1 MSEVRIFLRLWRG
14 KATLLHP
21 AAMPVRSRFALHV
34 WLRLFMAIA
43 PVFCTLRQ
51 RASCRLAI
59 GSRGLAFCIASLL
72 SAASGPGLARPAVLQ
87 AVAAQAAF
95 NRPIS
100 FPVRPIRLVV
110 PFPAGG
116 VPDAVARLL
125 AERLAVRLGVP
136 VDVDNRPGAGGTTA
150 GDVVAKANSD
160 GHTLLFH
167 QANMLIQ
174 PGLEPVPYDVVR
186 DFTPVARVATMPL
199 FLVIDAR
206 LPMRTPQQWLT
217 AVKSS
222 PASYSYGSGQAGSPA
237 HLYAEYAVHDVPNG
251 VPLVT
256 AKGEGAVVQEM
267 LAGRVSAC
275 FCSFAAVQ
283 AHVRSGNLR
292 LLGVTGVAR
301 SQLAPTVPTLQ
312 ESGLDG
318 YGATAWFGVIAPART
333 PHAIVARL
341 ASELDSVMGERE
353 VRDRLLAAGLT
364 PLRDSPEAFATAIR
378 AESIQWQ
385 VILRQASGQT
395 EP

>member
-1 MSEVRIFLRLWRG
+1 MSEVRIVSRLWRG
-14 KATLLHP
+14 KAKLLHP
-21 AAMPVRSRFALHV
+21 AAMPACLQLFLHV
-34 WLRLFMAIA
+34 WHPL
-43 PVFCTLRQ
+43 C
-51 RASCRLAI
+51 LA
-59 GSRGLAFCIASLL
+59 ALL
-72 SAASGPGLARPAVLQ
+72 LAASGPGLARPASVP
-87 AVAAQAAF
+87 ATSAPAAF
-95 NRPIS
+95 ARPIS
-100 FPVRPIRLVV
+100 FPVRPIRLIV

-150 GDVVAKANSD
+150 GDVVAKASSD

-167 QANMLIQ
+167 QATMLIQ

-206 LPMRTPQQWLT
+206 LPMRTPQQWLA
-217 AVKSS
+217 AVNAS
-222 PASYSYGSGQAGSPA
+222 PGSYSYGSGQAGSPS
-237 HLYAEYAVHDVPNG
+237 HLYAQYAVHGVPNG

-256 AKGEGAVVQEM
+256 AKGEAAVVQEM

-275 FCSFAAVQ
+275 FCAFASVQ
-283 AHVRSGNLR
+283 AQVKSGNLR

-301 SQLAPTVPTLQ
+301 SQLAPAVPTLQ
-312 ESGLDG
+312 ESGVDG
-318 YGATAWFGVIAPART
+318 YGAGAWYGVIAPAKT
-333 PHAIVARL
+333 PHAIVARI
-341 ASELDSVMGERE
+341 ASELDGVMGERE

-378 AESIQWQ
+378 SESIQWQ
-385 VILRQASGQT
+385 VILRQTGGPT

>member
-1 MSEVRIFLRLWRG
+1 MSEVRIVSRLWRG
-14 KATLLHP
+14 KAKLLHP
-21 AAMPVRSRFALHV
+21 AAMPACPQLFSHV
-34 WLRLFMAIA
+34 WHPLF
-43 PVFCTLRQ
+43 
-51 RASCRLAI
+51 LA
-59 GSRGLAFCIASLL
+59 ALL
-72 SAASGPGLARPAVLQ
+72 LAASGSGLARPVTVPATPAAVS
-87 AVAAQAAF
+87 A
-95 NRPIS
+95 RPIS
-100 FPVRPIRLVV
+100 FPVRPIRLIV

-150 GDVVAKANSD
+150 GDVVAKASSD

-167 QANMLIQ
+167 QATMLIQ

-206 LPMRTPQQWLT
+206 LPMRTPQQWLA
-217 AVKSS
+217 AVNAS
-222 PASYSYGSGQAGSPA
+222 PGSYSYGSGQAGSPS
-237 HLYAEYAVHDVPNG
+237 HLYAQYAVHGVPNG

-256 AKGEGAVVQEM
+256 AKGEAAVVQEM

-275 FCSFAAVQ
+275 FCAFASVQ
-283 AHVRSGNLR
+283 AQVKSGNLR

-312 ESGLDG
+312 ESGVDG
-318 YGATAWFGVIAPART
+318 YGAAAWYGVIAPAKT
-333 PHAIVARL
+333 PHAIVARI
-341 ASELDSVMGERE
+341 ASELDGVMGERE

-378 AESIQWQ
+378 SESIQWQ
-385 VILRQASGQT
+385 VILRQTGGPT

>member
-1 MSEVRIFLRLWRG
+1 M
-14 KATLLHP
+14 P
-21 AAMPVRSRFALHV
+21 ALQRFAARV
-34 WLRLFMAIA
+34 
-43 PVFCTLRQ
+43 
-51 RASCRLAI
+51 LALCL
-59 GSRGLAFCIASLL
+59 GGLL
-72 SAASGPGLARPAVLQ
+72 SGAAGLCLARPAVPPPS
-87 AVAAQAAF
+87 ATPAAF
-95 NRPIS
+95 TRPIS
-100 FPVRPIRLVV
+100 FPVRPVRLVV

-116 VPDAVARLL
+116 VPDAVARML
-125 AERLAVRLGVP
+125 AERLSVRLGVP

-150 GDVVAKANSD
+150 GDLVAKASSD

-167 QANMLIQ
+167 QATMLIQ

-206 LPMRTPQQWLT
+206 LPMRTAQQWLS
-217 AVKSS
+217 AVKAS
-222 PASYSYGSGQAGSPA
+222 PASYSYGSGQAGSPS
-237 HLYAEYAVHDVPNG
+237 HLYAEYAVHGVPNG

-283 AHVRSGNLR
+283 AHIRNGNLR
-292 LLGVTGVAR
+292 LLGVTGMAR
-301 SQLAPTVPTLQ
+301 SQLAPAVPTLQ

-318 YGATAWFGVIAPART
+318 YGAGAWFGVMAPAKT

-341 ASELDSVMGERE
+341 ADELDAVMAERE

-378 AESIQWQ
+378 SESIQWQ
-385 VILRQASGQT
+385 VILRQAGGPT

>member
-1 MSEVRIFLRLWRG
+1 M
-14 KATLLHP
+14 LLHP
-21 AAMPVRSRFALHV
+21 AAKPAGQQPH
-34 WLRLFMAIA
+34 LRARHPLFVS
-43 PVFCTLRQ
+43 PVFCFPWQGMASRVASRLRVF
-51 RASCRLAI
+51 ALLCLA
-59 GSRGLAFCIASLL
+59 GLVAGTG
-72 SAASGPGLARPAVLQ
+72 GPVQARPATPQ
-87 AVAAQAAF
+87 ATPTQTAF
-95 NRPIS
+95 TRPIS
-100 FPVRPIRLVV
+100 FPVRPIRLIV

-125 AERLAVRLGVP
+125 AERLAIRLGVP

-150 GDVVAKANSD
+150 GDVVAKASSD

-167 QANMLIQ
+167 QATMLIQ

-217 AVKSS
+217 AVNAS
-222 PASYSYGSGQAGSPA
+222 PAAYSYGSGQAGSPS
-237 HLYAEYAVHDVPNG
+237 HLYAQYAVHGVPNG
-251 VPLVT
+251 VPLVI

-283 AHVRSGNLR
+283 AHVKNGNLR

-301 SQLAPTVPTLQ
+301 SQLAPAVPTLQ

-318 YGATAWFGVIAPART
+318 YGAGAWYGVIAPAKT
-333 PHAIVARL
+333 PHAIVARI
-341 ASELDSVMGERE
+341 ASELDAVMGERE

-378 AESIQWQ
+378 SESIQWQ
-385 VILRQASGQT
+385 VILRQTGGPT

>member
-1 MSEVRIFLRLWRG
+1 MSEVRIFPRLWRG
-14 KATLLHP
+14 KAKLLHP
-21 AAMPVRSRFALHV
+21 AARPSGLLSPLQSPPRSPLPLRAGHRPRPLAAL
-34 WLRLFMAIA
+34 R
-43 PVFCTLRQ
+43 R
-51 RASCRLAI
+51 RAAQ
-59 GSRGLAFCIASLL
+59 GLALCLGGLLAVSGGASQ
-72 SAASGPGLARPAVLQ
+72 ARPA
-87 AVAAQAAF
+87 APPPAATPTAYT
-95 NRPIS
+95 RPMT
-100 FPVRPIRLVV
+100 FPARPVRLIV

-116 VPDAVARLL
+116 VPDAVARML
-125 AERLAVRLGVP
+125 AERLALRLGVS

-150 GDVVAKANSD
+150 GDVVAKASSD

-167 QANMLIQ
+167 QATMLIQ

-206 LPMRTPQQWLT
+206 LPMRTPQQWLG
-217 AVKSS
+217 AVKAS
-222 PASYSYGSGQAGSPA
+222 PASYSYGSGQAGSPS
-237 HLYAEYAVHDVPNG
+237 HLYAEYAVHGVPNG

-267 LAGRVSAC
+267 LAGRISAC
-275 FCSFAAVQ
+275 FCSYAAVQ
-283 AHVRSGNLR
+283 AHVRNGNLR
-292 LLGVTGVAR
+292 LLGVTGMAR
-301 SQLAPTVPTLQ
+301 SPLAPAVPTLQ

-318 YGATAWFGVIAPART
+318 YGAGAWFGVIAPAKT

-341 ASELDSVMGERE
+341 AGELDAVMGERE

-378 AESIQWQ
+378 SESIQWQ
-385 VILRQASGQT
+385 VILRQAGGPT